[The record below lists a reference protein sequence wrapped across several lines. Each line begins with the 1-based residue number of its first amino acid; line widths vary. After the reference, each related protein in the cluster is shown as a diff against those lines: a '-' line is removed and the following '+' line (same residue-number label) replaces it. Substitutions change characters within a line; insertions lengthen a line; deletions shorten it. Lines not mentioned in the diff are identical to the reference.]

1 MNNRIRIEREVEET
15 LGILDREASIAEG
28 PDFLAGVRRRIRAAA
43 PLHNSPPVFSLRR
56 ILVPAL
62 LIFLVVLN
70 IVTAVFLLRIRK
82 SDSQAKLQG
91 LNTLATDYAIYQSDP
106 YSRLK

>member
-1 MNNRIRIEREVEET
+1 MNNRNRIEREVEET

-28 PDFLAGVRRRIRAAA
+28 PDFLAGVRRRIRDST
-43 PLHNSPPVFSLRR
+43 PLHKPPTAFSLRR
-56 ILVPAL
+56 VLVPAL

>member
-15 LGILDREASIAEG
+15 LAILDREASIAEG
-28 PDFLAGVRRRIRAAA
+28 PDFLVGVRRRSQAAT
-43 PLHNSPPVFSLRR
+43 PLRRPPAAFSLRR
-56 ILVPAL
+56 VLVPAL